1 MGFDIVEVSS
11 GLAPIPLK
19 DKVEIVKQ
27 VKKMGMKPKPEI
39 SMMYGAGAGTHIA
52 GYQTK
57 LKILEDLR

>member
-1 MGFDIVEVSS
+1 LIGTCKNVVEVSS

-39 SMMYGAGAGTHIA
+39 SMMLLGLVHI
-52 GYQTK
+52 
-57 LKILEDLR
+57 